1 MLFDSDLVVAILII
15 LVGMAFFTSSM
26 VEHTDNYMDAIKTNI
41 LHDKVTNQLKT
52 LVTDGTIK
60 TAILL
65 INNNNTDVAEK
76 VIKNRIRFRNYN
88 LTIGNC
94 SISEISGDINHSN
107 FVLVSAVILMN
118 RTDGWY
124 GVYGNDNELKI
135 TDEHFISEEET
146 YKYLSNDNIFPND
159 TYPYKKAI
167 FYFKNNTPIKV
178 TLKVYGD

>member
-1 MLFDSDLVVAILII
+1 MLFDSDLVAAVLIM

-26 VEHTDNYMDAIKTNI
+26 VGHTDNYMDAIKTNI
-41 LHDKVTNQLKT
+41 LHDKVTYQLKT
-52 LVTDGTIK
+52 LVTDGTLE

-65 INNNNTDVAEK
+65 MNNNNADVAEK

-88 LTIGNC
+88 LTIGNY
-94 SISEISGDINHSN
+94 SINGTNTNEGINTSN

-118 RTDGWY
+118 RTEGWY
-124 GVYGNDNELKI
+124 GVYGDDNELKI
-135 TDEHFISEEET
+135 TDKHFISEEDA
-146 YKYLSNDNIFPND
+146 YNHLKKDIYRS
-159 TYPYKKAI
+159 YHYKKAI